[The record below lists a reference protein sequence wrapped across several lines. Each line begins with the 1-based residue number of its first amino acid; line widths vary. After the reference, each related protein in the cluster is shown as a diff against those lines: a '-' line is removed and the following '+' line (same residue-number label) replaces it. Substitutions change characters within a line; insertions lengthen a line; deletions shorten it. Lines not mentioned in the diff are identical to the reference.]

1 MGLSIRASILIAFAL
16 ALAGCGGDKPH
27 PPNPDLSW
35 HPQAAMLS
43 QYDANHDGI
52 VTRGEMEAGLKH
64 DFAAAD
70 ANRDGKL
77 DPDEARVVNEQ
88 RLSLD
93 QSTASPLVDWNQDG
107 FIDFQ
112 EFATTPRSLFD
123 QLDTNGDG
131 KLTPDELNPMQQK
144 PPPQQPP
151 LKPYKDN

>member
-27 PPNPDLSW
+27 PPHPDLSW

-93 QSTASPLVDWNQDG
+93 QSTVSPLG
-107 FIDFQ
+107 
-112 EFATTPRSLFD
+112 
-123 QLDTNGDG
+123 
-131 KLTPDELNPMQQK
+131 
-144 PPPQQPP
+144 
-151 LKPYKDN
+151 